1 MQNWNTKGK
10 EEKQLGTLS
19 LKLEEVKHIRSV
31 LSKAKIEVENIY
43 DEFTLFIFFSPGAL
57 SK

>member
-1 MQNWNTKGK
+1 MQEWNRKGK

-31 LSKAKIEVENIY
+31 LSKAKIEVENSF
-43 DEFTLFIFFSPGAL
+43 DRFTLFIRFPGA
-57 SK
+57 SPR